1 MRGLKATRCSISVL
15 PQPPVYRWESGSR
28 RIGMACSGNQPWVT
42 TDRDMTPVMSISIT
56 LLFVYIQ
63 IYIYICKWTM
73 KSREACER
81 KREEKIKQMVNL
93 SSQTRVHA
101 NQAVSG
107 DEKKWGV
114 KYYGPFWI
122 APNEDLVHNFG
133 TSDQDN
139 ISSRSIRISILKC
152 FILLLPQ
159 PLIPFIID

>member
-63 IYIYICKWTM
+63 IYIYLQMDNEVQRGMWEKG
-73 KSREACER
+73 
-81 KREEKIKQMVNL
+81 EEKIKQMVNL